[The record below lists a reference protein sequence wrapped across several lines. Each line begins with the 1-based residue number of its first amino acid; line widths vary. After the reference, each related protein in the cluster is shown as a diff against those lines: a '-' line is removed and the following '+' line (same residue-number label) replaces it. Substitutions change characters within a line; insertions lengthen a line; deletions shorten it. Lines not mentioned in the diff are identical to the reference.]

1 MNDQDQTPYLV
12 PNKNMPIRGRPI
24 SKEARNYFVLT
35 SNEAFCEML
44 LSTPIATM
52 NDQKSVGYSLKMHP
66 LVNLIL
72 IDKALNDREDG
83 GFLALKAIKR
93 YAPEHVMVYLVS
105 DCALPT
111 EVNRVT
117 ALGAAGVVLKTPQAL
132 NLLIEQCLNR
142 PVVQGGGVALPKFV
156 PIVVG
161 VMREFLCSQAEV
173 EVMKIYEQLLQ
184 TGQGRPV
191 AVKDLVKETIS
202 LLRHADERKTFWG
215 LLEPRLKGVR

>member
-24 SKEARNYFVLT
+24 SKETRNYFVLT
-35 SNEAFCEML
+35 SDEAFCEL
-44 LSTPIATM
+44 LYSTPIVTM
-52 NDQKSVGYSLKMHP
+52 NDQKVVGGYLKMHP

-93 YAPEHVMVYLVS
+93 YAAEHVMLYVVS
-105 DCALPT
+105 DRVLPT

-132 NLLIEQCLNR
+132 NLLIEQCLNS
-142 PVVQGGGVALPKFV
+142 PAVQAGVALPKFV
-156 PIVVG
+156 AIVVD

-173 EVMKIYEQLLQ
+173 EVMRIYEQLLK
-184 TGQGRPV
+184 TAQGRPV
-191 AVKDLVKETIS
+191 AVKDLVQESIS
-202 LLRHADERKTFWG
+202 LLRHTDERKTFMN
-215 LLEPRLKGVR
+215 LVKPRLKGGL